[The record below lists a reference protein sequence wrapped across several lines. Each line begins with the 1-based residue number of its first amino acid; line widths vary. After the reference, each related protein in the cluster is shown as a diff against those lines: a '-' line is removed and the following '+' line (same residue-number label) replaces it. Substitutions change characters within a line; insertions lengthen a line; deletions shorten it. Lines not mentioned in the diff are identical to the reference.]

1 MKTQGVYLTSVCCVA
16 LILACLTVIRPA
28 YCAFVYK
35 NYVVRYDRGWD
46 ILCDP
51 YVVKKNDWI
60 LKLFREKG
68 EISHKDFPEFL
79 RIFKRLNPHVH
90 DSDRIRPG
98 EHILIPLK
106 KVRRD
111 ALQEQSSGV
120 VTIPFI
126 ADFRMSEALKK
137 YSSPYRVQK
146 GDFISILVSRQFEG
160 YGTQA
165 YEQGMKLFR
174 VMNPKIKNLNR
185 IYVGQVNRIPDPKI
199 QSQPW
204 FSSLFEQPT
213 QHGKTADIDP
223 SIAEGQKTPTPIMG
237 KNAEKQTESPLS
249 KVAWALDA
257 KFFNKGVYYFP
268 RLGWEDVKVDLSRS
282 PFMELR
288 DGTRVFFPMNADN
301 QASEIK
307 MAQSFWKDV
316 HIVTTGPGDS
326 VEQIFDAVLGRF
338 ENKILKNRLS
348 ISDHNVKIEVRGMWV
363 MEQPEPSEKE
373 KRYLCI
379 TLIDG
384 QKERTPTSIVR
395 YLDQNNI
402 VIKEVLKGKISAAR
416 ESNAPRHKQ
425 ASKDIRVINAVNH
438 KMFVSSFLGA
448 MGYRYQPNEAISF
461 EYAGI
466 TIDAA
471 SNLVTH
477 NSGTSFLI
485 DFGEFY
491 GDAIQAIK
499 KSGRNIIQI
508 KDSDALD
515 AISARLLAAMGI
527 SFTKNPS
534 FLAAKR
540 SAGHN
545 TTLTIPGF
553 LINDANMPET
563 LLAMAPLHDRV
574 VEFLANNG
582 IKIMMVKLNDN
593 GIDQTPF

>member
-1 MKTQGVYLTSVCCVA
+1 MKTQGVCLTSVCCSA
-16 LILACLTVIRPA
+16 LILACLIVLRPA

-35 NYVVRYDRGWD
+35 NYIVRYDRGWD

-60 LKLFREKG
+60 MKLLRQKG
-68 EISHKDFPEFL
+68 EISHKDYPEFL

-90 DSDRIRPG
+90 DIDRIRPG
-98 EHILIPLK
+98 QQIVIPLK

-111 ALQEQSSGV
+111 AFPEQSSGV
-120 VTIPFI
+120 VTIPFL
-126 ADFRMSEALKK
+126 ADSRMSEALEK
-137 YSSPYRVQK
+137 YSSPYRIQK
-146 GDFISILVSRQFEG
+146 GDCISILISRQFEG

-165 YEQGMKLFR
+165 YENGMKLFR

-185 IYVGQVNRIPDPKI
+185 VYVGQLIRIPDPAI
-199 QSQPW
+199 QSRQGFP
-204 FSSLFEQPT
+204 SLFDQTT
-213 QHGKTADIDP
+213 QHGKTTDIDP
-223 SIAEGQKTPTPIMG
+223 SITSGQKTPIPDMVKDT
-237 KNAEKQTESPLS
+237 EKQTESPLS
-249 KVAWALDA
+249 EVAWALDA

-288 DGTRVFFPMNADN
+288 DGMRVFFPMNADN

-326 VEQIFDAVLGRF
+326 AEQIFDAVLGRF
-338 ENKILKNRLS
+338 ENKVVKNRLS
-348 ISDHNVKIEVRGMWV
+348 VSDRGVKIEVRGMWII
-363 MEQPEPSEKE
+363 EQPEPSEEE

-384 QKERTPTSIVR
+384 PEARTPTSIIR
-395 YLDQNNI
+395 YLDQKGI

-416 ESNAPRHKQ
+416 ESNAPRYKRT
-425 ASKDIRVINAVNH
+425 SEDMRVINASNH
-438 KMFVSSFLGA
+438 KVFVSDFLGA
-448 MGYRYQPNEAISF
+448 MGYRYQPNETISF

-466 TIDAA
+466 PINAV
-471 SNLVTH
+471 SNLATH

-491 GDAIQAIK
+491 GDAVRAIK

-508 KDSDALD
+508 KDSDSLN
-515 AISARLLAAMGI
+515 AISARLLAAMGV
-527 SFTKNPS
+527 SFTENPK
-534 FLAAKR
+534 FLAAER

-553 LINDANMPET
+553 LIDDAKIPET
-563 LLAMAPLHDRV
+563 LLAMVPLHDGV
-574 VEFLANNG
+574 VEFLANKG
-582 IKIMMVKLNDN
+582 IKIMRVKLNDHW
-593 GIDQTPF
+593 IDKTPF

>member
-1 MKTQGVYLTSVCCVA
+1 MKTQDVCLTSVCCST
-16 LILACLTVIRPA
+16 LILACLIVIRPA
-28 YCAFVYK
+28 YCAFINK
-35 NYVVRYDRGWD
+35 NYVIRYDRGWD

-60 LKLFREKG
+60 LKLFRQKG
-68 EISHKDFPEFL
+68 EISHKDYPEFL

-111 ALQEQSSGV
+111 ALPEQSSGV
-120 VTIPFI
+120 VTIPFL
-126 ADFRMSEALKK
+126 ADSRMSQALEK

-146 GDFISILVSRQFEG
+146 GDSISILVSRQFEG
-160 YGTQA
+160 YGTKA

-185 IYVGQVNRIPDPKI
+185 IYVGQVIRIPDPKI

-204 FSSLFEQPT
+204 TSSLFEQPT
-213 QHGKTADIDP
+213 QHGKTADIGP
-223 SIAEGQKTPTPIMG
+223 SITEGQKTPIPSMAKDT
-237 KNAEKQTESPLS
+237 EKPAESPLS

-268 RLGWEDVKVDLSRS
+268 RLGWEDVKVDLSSS

-288 DGTRVFFPMNADN
+288 DGTRVFFPMNAGN

-307 MAQSFWKDV
+307 MAKSFWKDV

-326 VEQIFDAVLGRF
+326 VEQIFDAVLDRF

-348 ISDHNVKIEVRGMWV
+348 ISDHNVKVEVRGMWV
-363 MEQPEPSEKE
+363 MEYPEPSEEE

-379 TLIDG
+379 TLLDG

-402 VIKEVLKGKISAAR
+402 VVKEVVKGKISAAR
-416 ESNAPRHKQ
+416 ESNAPRYKRTPE
-425 ASKDIRVINAVNH
+425 DIRVINALNH
-438 KMFVSSFLGA
+438 KMFVSNFLGA
-448 MGYRYQPNEAISF
+448 MGYRYQPNETISF

-466 TIDAA
+466 NIDAT

-477 NSGTSFLI
+477 NSGISFLI

-508 KDSDALD
+508 KDSDTLN
-515 AISARLLAAMGI
+515 AISARLLAAMGV
-527 SFTKNPS
+527 SFTENPH
-534 FLAAKR
+534 FLVAKR

-545 TTLTIPGF
+545 ITLTIPGF
-553 LINDANMPET
+553 LIDDADTQET
-563 LLAMAPLHDRV
+563 LLAMVPLHDGV
-574 VEFLANNG
+574 VEFLADHG
-582 IKIMMVKLNDN
+582 IRIMMVKLNDD
-593 GIDQTPF
+593 GIDQIPF

>member
-1 MKTQGVYLTSVCCVA
+1 MKIQDVCLTSVCCSTLV
-16 LILACLTVIRPA
+16 LACLIVLRPA

-60 LKLFREKG
+60 FKLLRQKG
-68 EISHKDFPEFL
+68 EISHKDYPEFL
-79 RIFKRLNPHVH
+79 RIFKRLNPNVR
-90 DSDRIRPG
+90 DIDRIRPG
-98 EHILIPLK
+98 QHIVIPLK

-111 ALQEQSSGV
+111 ALPEQSSGV
-120 VTIPFI
+120 VTIPFL
-126 ADFRMSEALKK
+126 ADSRMSQALEK

-146 GDFISILVSRQFEG
+146 GDSISILISRQFEG
-160 YGTQA
+160 HGTQA

-174 VMNPKIKNLNR
+174 VMNPKIKNLNC
-185 IYVGQVNRIPDPKI
+185 IYVGQVIRIPDPEI
-199 QSQPW
+199 QSQPRVP
-204 FSSLFEQPT
+204 SLFEQTT
-213 QHGKTADIDP
+213 QHDKTADIDP
-223 SIAEGQKTPTPIMG
+223 SIIAGQKTPIPDMAKDT
-237 KNAEKQTESPLS
+237 EKQTESPLS
-249 KVAWALDA
+249 EVAWALDA

-288 DGTRVFFPMNADN
+288 DGTRVFFPINADN

-326 VEQIFDAVLGRF
+326 VEQIFDTVLGRF
-338 ENKILKNRLS
+338 ENKVVKNRLS
-348 ISDHNVKIEVRGMWV
+348 VSDHGVKIEVRGMWII
-363 MEQPEPSEKE
+363 EQPEPSEEE

-379 TLIDG
+379 TLIEG
-384 QKERTPTSIVR
+384 PEERTPASIIR
-395 YLDQNNI
+395 YLDQNGI
-402 VIKEVLKGKISAAR
+402 VIKEVFKGKISAAR
-416 ESNAPRHKQ
+416 ESNAPRYKRTSEDVH
-425 ASKDIRVINAVNH
+425 VINASNH
-438 KMFVSSFLGA
+438 KVFVSDFLGA
-448 MGYRYQPNEAISF
+448 MGYRYQPNETISF

-466 TIDAA
+466 PIDAV
-471 SNLVTH
+471 SNLATH

-491 GDAIQAIK
+491 GDAVRAIK
-499 KSGRNIIQI
+499 KSGRNIIQV
-508 KDSDALD
+508 KNSDTLD
-515 AISARLLAAMGI
+515 VISARLFAAMGV
-527 SFTKNPS
+527 SFTENPS

-553 LINDANMPET
+553 LIDDAKTPET
-563 LLAMAPLHDRV
+563 LLAMVPLHDGV
-574 VEFLANNG
+574 VEFLANKG
-582 IKIMMVKLNDN
+582 IKIMRVKLNDHW
-593 GIDQTPF
+593 IDRTPF

>member
-1 MKTQGVYLTSVCCVA
+1 MKIQDVCLTSVCCSTLV
-16 LILACLTVIRPA
+16 LACLIVLRPA

-60 LKLFREKG
+60 FKLFRQKG
-68 EISHKDFPEFL
+68 EISHKDYPEFL
-79 RIFKRLNPHVH
+79 RIFKRLNPNVR
-90 DSDRIRPG
+90 DIDRIRPG
-98 EHILIPLK
+98 QHIVIPLK

-111 ALQEQSSGV
+111 ALPEQSSGV
-120 VTIPFI
+120 VTIPFL
-126 ADFRMSEALKK
+126 ADSRMSQALEK

-146 GDFISILVSRQFEG
+146 GDSISILISRQFEG
-160 YGTQA
+160 HGTQA

-185 IYVGQVNRIPDPKI
+185 IYVGQVIRIPDPEI
-199 QSQPW
+199 QSQPRVP
-204 FSSLFEQPT
+204 SLFEQTT

-223 SIAEGQKTPTPIMG
+223 SITAGQKTPIPDMAKDT
-237 KNAEKQTESPLS
+237 EKQTESPLS
-249 KVAWALDA
+249 EVAWALDA

-288 DGTRVFFPMNADN
+288 DGTRVFFPMNADH

-316 HIVTTGPGDS
+316 HIVTTGPGES
-326 VEQIFDAVLGRF
+326 VEQIFDTVLGRF
-338 ENKILKNRLS
+338 ENKVVKNRLS
-348 ISDHNVKIEVRGMWV
+348 VSDHGVKIEVRGMWII
-363 MEQPEPSEKE
+363 EQPEPSEEE

-379 TLIDG
+379 TLIEG
-384 QKERTPTSIVR
+384 PEERTPASIIR
-395 YLDQNNI
+395 YLDQNGI
-402 VIKEVLKGKISAAR
+402 VIKEVFKGKISAAR
-416 ESNAPRHKQ
+416 ESNAPRYKRTSEDVH
-425 ASKDIRVINAVNH
+425 VINASNH
-438 KMFVSSFLGA
+438 KVFVSNFLGA
-448 MGYRYQPNEAISF
+448 MGYRYQPNETISF

-471 SNLVTH
+471 SNLATH
-477 NSGTSFLI
+477 NSGTSFLV

-491 GDAIQAIK
+491 GDAVHAIK
-499 KSGRNIIQI
+499 KSGRNIIQV
-508 KDSDALD
+508 KDSDTLD
-515 AISARLLAAMGI
+515 AISARLLGAMGV
-527 SFTKNPS
+527 SFTENPI

-553 LINDANMPET
+553 LIDDTKTPET
-563 LLAMAPLHDRV
+563 LLAMVPLDDGV
-574 VEFLANNG
+574 VEFLANKG
-582 IKIMMVKLNDN
+582 IKIMRVKLNDHW
-593 GIDQTPF
+593 IDRTPF

>member
-1 MKTQGVYLTSVCCVA
+1 MKTQGVCLTSVCCSTLV
-16 LILACLTVIRPA
+16 LACLIVLRPA
-28 YCAFVYK
+28 YCAFINK

-51 YVVKKNDWI
+51 YVVKKNDW
-60 LKLFREKG
+60 LFKLFRQKG
-68 EISHKDFPEFL
+68 EISHKDYPEFL

-90 DSDRIRPG
+90 DIDRIRPG
-98 EHILIPLK
+98 QHIVIPLK

-111 ALQEQSSGV
+111 DVPEQSSGV
-120 VTIPFI
+120 VTIPFL
-126 ADFRMSEALKK
+126 ADSRMSEALEK

-146 GDFISILVSRQFEG
+146 GDSISILISRQFEG

-174 VMNPKIKNLNR
+174 VMNPNIKNLNR
-185 IYVGQVNRIPDPKI
+185 IYVGQVIRIPDSEI

-204 FSSLFEQPT
+204 VPSLFEQT
-213 QHGKTADIDP
+213 TRHGKTADIDP
-223 SIAEGQKTPTPIMG
+223 SISADQKTPIPHAAKDT
-237 KNAEKQTESPLS
+237 EKQTESPLS
-249 KVAWALDA
+249 EVAWALDA

-288 DGTRVFFPMNADN
+288 DGTRVFFPMNADH

-307 MAQSFWKDV
+307 MAKSFWKDV
-316 HIVTTGPGDS
+316 HIVSTGSGDS

-338 ENKILKNRLS
+338 ENKDVKNRLS
-348 ISDHNVKIEVRGMWV
+348 VSDHGVKIEVRGMWII
-363 MEQPEPSEKE
+363 EQPEPSEEE

-379 TLIDG
+379 TLIEG
-384 QKERTPTSIVR
+384 PEERTPTSIIR
-395 YLDQNNI
+395 YLDQNGI

-416 ESNAPRHKQ
+416 ESNAPRYKGT
-425 ASKDIRVINAVNH
+425 SEDIRVINASNH
-438 KMFVSSFLGA
+438 KMFVSNFLGA
-448 MGYRYQPNEAISF
+448 MGYRYQTNETISF

-471 SNLVTH
+471 SNLATH

-491 GDAIQAIK
+491 GDAVLAIK

-508 KDSDALD
+508 KDSDTLD
-515 AISARLLAAMGI
+515 AISARLLAAMGV
-527 SFTKNPS
+527 SFTENPS

-540 SAGHN
+540 SVGHN

-553 LINDANMPET
+553 LIDHAKTPET
-563 LLAMAPLHDRV
+563 LLAMVPLHDGV

-582 IKIMMVKLNDN
+582 IKIMRVTLNDHW
-593 GIDQTPF
+593 IDQTPF

>member
-1 MKTQGVYLTSVCCVA
+1 MKTHDVCLTSVCCSI
-16 LILACLTVIRPA
+16 LILACLIVIRPG
-28 YCAFVYK
+28 YCAFINK
-35 NYVVRYDRGWD
+35 HYVVRYDRGWD

-60 LKLFREKG
+60 IKLFRQKG
-68 EISHKDFPEFL
+68 EISHKDYPEFL
-79 RIFKRLNPHVH
+79 RIFERLNPHVH
-90 DSDRIRPG
+90 DIDRIRPG
-98 EHILIPLK
+98 QEILIPLK

-111 ALQEQSSGV
+111 PLSEQSPEI
-120 VTIPFI
+120 VTIPFL
-126 ADFRMSEALKK
+126 ADSRMSEALEK

-146 GDFISILVSRQFEG
+146 GDFISMLISRQFEG
-160 YGTQA
+160 YGSHA

-185 IYVGQVNRIPDPKI
+185 IYVGQVIRIPDPKI

-204 FSSLFEQPT
+204 FPSLFEQAT
-213 QHGKTADIDP
+213 QHDKTAEIGPLITGD
-223 SIAEGQKTPTPIMG
+223 QKTPIPTSA
-237 KNAEKQTESPLS
+237 KNTEKQTESPLS

-268 RLGWEDVKVDLSRS
+268 RLGWEDAKVDLSRS

-307 MAQSFWKDV
+307 MAESFWKDV

-338 ENKILKNRLS
+338 ENKVVKSRLS
-348 ISDHNVKIEVRGMWV
+348 LSDRGVKIEVRGMWI
-363 MEQPEPSEKE
+363 MEQADPSEEK

-384 QKERTPTSIVR
+384 QKERTPTSIIR
-395 YLDQNNI
+395 YLDQKGI
-402 VIKEVLKGKISAAR
+402 VIKEVLKGKISADR
-416 ESNAPRHKQ
+416 ESK
-425 ASKDIRVINAVNH
+425 ASQYKRALEEIHVLDASNH
-438 KMFVSSFLGA
+438 KMYVSNFLRA
-448 MGYRYQPNEAISF
+448 MGYRYQPNETISF

-466 TIDAA
+466 TIEAV
-471 SNLVTH
+471 SNLATH
-477 NSGTSFLI
+477 DSGTSFFI

-491 GDAIQAIK
+491 GDAVQAIK
-499 KSGRNIIQI
+499 KSGRNIIQV
-508 KDSDALD
+508 KDSDTLD
-515 AISARLLAAMGI
+515 VISSRLLAAMDA
-527 SFTKNPS
+527 SFTENPS

-553 LINDANMPET
+553 LIDDAKTPET
-563 LLAMAPLHDRV
+563 LLVKVPLHEGV
-574 VEFLANNG
+574 VELLTNKG
-582 IKIMMVKLNDN
+582 INLMMFKLNDN
-593 GIDQTPF
+593 WVDKSPF

>member
-1 MKTQGVYLTSVCCVA
+1 MKTQGVCLTSVCCSI
-16 LILACLTVIRPA
+16 LFLACLIVIRPA
-28 YCAFVYK
+28 DSAFVYK
-35 NYVVRYDRGWD
+35 NYIVRYDRGWD

-60 LKLFREKG
+60 LKLFRQKG

-90 DSDRIRPG
+90 DIDRIRPG
-98 EHILIPLK
+98 QHILIPLK
-106 KVRRD
+106 KVTRD
-111 ALQEQSSGV
+111 ALSEQSPGV
-120 VTIPFI
+120 VTIPFL
-126 ADFRMSEALKK
+126 ADSRMSEALEK
-137 YSSPYRVQK
+137 YSSPYRVQR
-146 GDFISILVSRQFEG
+146 GDFISILISRQFEG
-160 YGTQA
+160 YGTKA
-165 YEQGMKLFR
+165 FEQGMKLFR
-174 VMNPKIKNLNR
+174 VMNPKIKNLNH
-185 IYVGQVNRIPDPKI
+185 IYVGQVIRIPDPKI

-204 FSSLFEQPT
+204 FPSLFEQPA
-213 QHGKTADIDP
+213 QHDKTPDIGP
-223 SIAEGQKTPTPIMG
+223 SITESQKTSIPYMAKDT
-237 KNAEKQTESPLS
+237 EKQTESPLS

-301 QASEIK
+301 QASDIK
-307 MAQSFWKDV
+307 MAKSFWKNV

-326 VEQIFDAVLGRF
+326 VEKIFDAVLSRF
-338 ENKILKNRLS
+338 ENKIVKNHLF
-348 ISDHNVKIEVRGMWV
+348 ISDHGVKIEVRGMWI
-363 MEQPEPSEKE
+363 MEQPEPSEEE

-402 VIKEVLKGKISAAR
+402 VVKEVLKYKISAAR
-416 ESNAPRHKQ
+416 ESNAPRYKRMPG
-425 ASKDIRVINAVNH
+425 DMRVINASNH
-438 KMFVSSFLGA
+438 KIFVSNFLGA
-448 MGYRYQPNEAISF
+448 MGYRYQPNEMISF

-466 TIDAA
+466 TINAA
-471 SNLVTH
+471 SNLATH
-477 NSGTSFLI
+477 DSGTSFLI

-491 GDAIQAIK
+491 GDAVHAIK
-499 KSGRNIIQI
+499 KSGRNIIQV
-508 KDSDALD
+508 KNSDTLD
-515 AISARLLAAMGI
+515 AISARLLAAMGVT
-527 SFTKNPS
+527 FTENPS

-553 LINDANMPET
+553 LIDDAETPET
-563 LLAMAPLHDRV
+563 FLAMVPLHDGV
-574 VEFLANNG
+574 VEFLANKG

-593 GIDQTPF
+593 

>member
-1 MKTQGVYLTSVCCVA
+1 MKTQGVCLTSVCCSI
-16 LILACLTVIRPA
+16 LFLACLIVIRPA
-28 YCAFVYK
+28 DSAFVYK
-35 NYVVRYDRGWD
+35 NYIVRYDRGWD

-60 LKLFREKG
+60 LKLFRQKG

-90 DSDRIRPG
+90 DIDRIRPG
-98 EHILIPLK
+98 QHILIPLK
-106 KVRRD
+106 KVTRD
-111 ALQEQSSGV
+111 ALSEQSPGV
-120 VTIPFI
+120 VTIPFL
-126 ADFRMSEALKK
+126 ADSRMSEALEK
-137 YSSPYRVQK
+137 YSSPYRVQR
-146 GDFISILVSRQFEG
+146 GDFISILISRQFEG
-160 YGTQA
+160 YGTKA
-165 YEQGMKLFR
+165 FEQGMKLFR
-174 VMNPKIKNLNR
+174 VMNPKIKNLNH
-185 IYVGQVNRIPDPKI
+185 IYVGQVIRIPDPKI

-204 FSSLFEQPT
+204 FPSLFEQPA
-213 QHGKTADIDP
+213 QHDKTPDIGP
-223 SIAEGQKTPTPIMG
+223 SITESQKTSIPYMAKDT
-237 KNAEKQTESPLS
+237 EKQTESPLS

-301 QASEIK
+301 QASDIK
-307 MAQSFWKDV
+307 MAKSFWKNV

-326 VEQIFDAVLGRF
+326 VEKIFDAVLSRF
-338 ENKILKNRLS
+338 ENKIVKNHLF
-348 ISDHNVKIEVRGMWV
+348 ISDHGVKIEVRGMWI
-363 MEQPEPSEKE
+363 MEQPEPSEEE

-402 VIKEVLKGKISAAR
+402 VVKEVLKYKISAAR
-416 ESNAPRHKQ
+416 ESNAPRYKRMPG
-425 ASKDIRVINAVNH
+425 DIRVINALNH
-438 KMFVSSFLGA
+438 KMFVSNFLGA
-448 MGYRYQPNEAISF
+448 MGYRYQPNEMISF

-466 TIDAA
+466 TINAA
-471 SNLVTH
+471 SNLATH
-477 NSGTSFLI
+477 DSGTSFLI

-491 GDAIQAIK
+491 GDAVHAIK
-499 KSGRNIIQI
+499 KSGRNIIQV
-508 KDSDALD
+508 KNSDTLD
-515 AISARLLAAMGI
+515 AISARLLAAMGVT
-527 SFTKNPS
+527 FTENPS

-553 LINDANMPET
+553 LIDDAETPET
-563 LLAMAPLHDRV
+563 FLAMVPLHDGV
-574 VEFLANNG
+574 VEFLANKG

-593 GIDQTPF
+593 

>member
-1 MKTQGVYLTSVCCVA
+1 MKTQDVCLTSVCFSI
-16 LILACLTVIRPA
+16 LILACLIVIRPA
-28 YCAFVYK
+28 YCAFINK

-60 LKLFREKG
+60 FKLFRQKG
-68 EISHKDFPEFL
+68 EISHKDYPEFL
-79 RIFKRLNPHVH
+79 RIFKRLNPHVQ
-90 DSDRIRPG
+90 DVDRIRPG
-98 EHILIPLK
+98 QQILIPLK
-106 KVRRD
+106 KVTRNS
-111 ALQEQSSGV
+111 LSEQSPEI
-120 VTIPFI
+120 VTIPFL
-126 ADFRMSEALKK
+126 ADSRMSEALEK

-146 GDFISILVSRQFEG
+146 GDFISNLISRQFEG

-174 VMNPKIKNLNR
+174 VMNPKIKNLNH
-185 IYVGQVNRIPDPKI
+185 IYVGQVIRVPDPKI

-204 FSSLFEQPT
+204 YPSLFEPPA
-213 QHGKTADIDP
+213 QHGKTADIGP
-223 SIAEGQKTPTPIMG
+223 LIIADQKTPLPTPA
-237 KNAEKQTESPLS
+237 KDTEKRTESPLS
-249 KVAWALDA
+249 KVAWSLDA

-268 RLGWEDVKVDLSRS
+268 RLGWEDAKVDLSRS

-288 DGTRVFFPMNADN
+288 DGTRVFFPMNADH

-307 MAQSFWKDV
+307 MAESFWKDV

-338 ENKILKNRLS
+338 ENKVLKNRLS
-348 ISDHNVKIEVRGMWV
+348 ISDHGVEIDVRAMWI
-363 MEQPEPSEKE
+363 MERLEPSEEE

-402 VIKEVLKGKISAAR
+402 VVKEVLKGRISAAQ
-416 ESNAPRHKQ
+416 ESNTPPYKGTP
-425 ASKDIRVINAVNH
+425 KDIRTLNASNH
-438 KMFVSSFLGA
+438 KMFVSDFLGA
-448 MGYRYQPNEAISF
+448 MGYRYQPNEMISF

-466 TIDAA
+466 PIEAA
-471 SNLVTH
+471 SNLATH
-477 NSGTSFLI
+477 DSGTSFLI

-491 GDAIQAIK
+491 GDAVHAIK

-508 KDSDALD
+508 KDSEPLD
-515 AISARLLAAMGI
+515 AISARLLAAMGV
-527 SFTKNPS
+527 SFTENPS

-553 LINDANMPET
+553 LIDDAHMPET
-563 LLAMAPLHDRV
+563 LLAMVPLHAGV

-582 IKIMMVKLNDN
+582 IKIMMVTLNDHRM
-593 GIDQTPF
+593 DPTPF